1 MAARHRYCVV
11 LVLGSLGPGS
21 LLWALPPCGPPG
33 TITTVTAPEGGD
45 YIAAFR
51 DYKIYPSEHLS
62 VGGGVD
68 LVAAPDYRSY
78 YPQAL
83 ALGPQ
88 GRVHVADMTIIYRLE
103 ADGTATRIAGVPQ
116 YSTQEDDAHTWRDP
130 LLRET
135 NVLQDTVAALEA
147 RIAPGPMAFDRQG
160 RLHFVDYVNRGGIQR
175 TEARIARLEADGQV
189 TTFAARV
196 ESGPFYSLLFDLGGQ
211 LLVGGMGGIQRI
223 DAQGVISWLLVA
235 RWAGAIR
242 LDAEG
247 RLYFSNGRKIFRRLD
262 DGTLEVVAG
271 SDWGDEDHGS
281 IRYTPEY
288 AANGRPA
295 TEAPLSVFDF
305 DIDARGV
312 LYIAN
317 YGYSRIHRVG
327 ADGTLETIAG
337 DGRDYAY
344 IPACFAGKRVAAG
357 KRLSRHRCRDQIGDG
372 GPALDAPV
380 WQPCRLLLTPE
391 GDLLVAMD
399 PPSGYLWDGGTFS
412 FLRRICGVSDP
423 VPTSIGTV
431 EQNSTPS
438 RPEGGPPSLRL
449 YPNPS
454 NAAVTLAFHLDQ
466 SANVS
471 VHIYDELGQ
480 RVRVLAAEAERPA
493 GDYQYIWDGRDQEG
507 RLQASGT
514 YFLVL
519 SIDGVQQSRKLTL
532 LH

>member
-1 MAARHRYCVV
+1 MGARHRYWVV

-21 LLWALPPCGPPG
+21 LGWALPPCGLPG

-51 DYKIYPSEHLS
+51 DYKIYPSEYLS

-78 YPQAL
+78 YPQNL

-103 ADGTATRIAGVPQ
+103 DDGSATRIVGVPQ
-116 YSTQEDDAHTWRDP
+116 YSTQEDDARTGEAP
-130 LLRET
+130 LLRRT
-135 NVLQDTVAALEA
+135 NVLQDTVAALGA

-160 RLHFVDYVNRGGIQR
+160 RLYFVDYVNRGGIQR

-196 ESGPFYSLLFDLGGQ
+196 ESGPFSSLLFEPGGD

-223 DAQGVISWLLVA
+223 DAQGVISRLLLVT
-235 RWAGAIR
+235 RWAGAMR
-242 LDAEG
+242 WDAQG
-247 RLYFSNGRKIFRRLD
+247 RLYFTNGRKIFRRLD
-262 DGTLEVVAG
+262 DGTREVVAG
-271 SDWGDEDHGS
+271 SDWGDENHGS

-305 DIDARGV
+305 VIDARGV

-317 YGYSRIHRVG
+317 FGYGRIHRVG

-380 WQPCRLLLTPE
+380 WQPFLLLLTPE
-391 GDLLVAMD
+391 GDLLVAMNRPGAD
-399 PPSGYLWDGGTFS
+399 WDGGTFS
-412 FLRRICGVSDP
+412 FLRRICGVSDLA
-423 VPTSIGTV
+423 PTSIGTV
-431 EQNSTPS
+431 EQDSAPS
-438 RPEGGPPSLRL
+438 HPEGGTPSLRL

-454 NAAVTLAFHLDQ
+454 NAAVTLTFHLEQ

-480 RVRVLAAEAERPA
+480 RVRVLAAETERPA
-493 GDYQYIWDGRDQEG
+493 GDYQYVWDGRDREG
-507 RLQASGT
+507 RFQASGT

-519 SIDGVQQSRKLTL
+519 SVDGVQESRKLTL